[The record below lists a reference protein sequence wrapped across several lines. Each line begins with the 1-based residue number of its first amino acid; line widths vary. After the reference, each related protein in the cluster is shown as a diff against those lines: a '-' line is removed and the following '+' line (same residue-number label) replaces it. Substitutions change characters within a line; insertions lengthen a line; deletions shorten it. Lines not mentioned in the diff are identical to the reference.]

1 MAQKKYMVHVE
12 DDHICTQFE
21 IKASSAAEARLK
33 AREKFIL
40 AFYNIRK
47 VKATVTNTENC

>member
-47 VKATVTNTENC
+47 VKATVTDTENC